1 MSGEGES
8 RGKPTLVP
16 GCSESPSEVADNR
29 VEEVGPGGDVD
40 GRPEGEKAKE
50 RRVVQW
56 DSRPAFGSS
65 EWLRYFEEV
74 VKTSKTRNEAVRR
87 LGYANPSVIYYH
99 LKKFGMER
107 PPEWNLKPAVSRQRR
122 GRVPD
127 VVLKSD
133 VDRAWIACLTQGEGC
148 IKTHY
153 SKKTNSTAIEIGVN
167 MTDPQPVF
175 RFSDLVGVHRPKK
188 AKPREGDL
196 KPAWYTVVGG
206 LRAYRVLQEIVPFLL
221 GQKLEEAKRSLEAL
235 RTGRVPRRL
244 FRRV

>member
-1 MSGEGES
+1 
-8 RGKPTLVP
+8 
-16 GCSESPSEVADNR
+16 
-29 VEEVGPGGDVD
+29 
-40 GRPEGEKAKE
+40 
-50 RRVVQW
+50 
-56 DSRPAFGSS
+56 
-65 EWLRYFEEV
+65 
-74 VKTSKTRNEAVRR
+74 
-87 LGYANPSVIYYH
+87 
-99 LKKFGMER
+99 MER

-221 GQKLEEAKRSLEAL
+221 GQKLEEAKRSLELSGPDGYREGCFGGFDIWPEDEFPLRRRGLGQHTASLKARGLASTTDPSDDIPSPPSEMDFCCMKIANAL
-235 RTGRVPRRL
+235 LQEDQRDGTTQTKLAIASRLGIRR
-244 FRRV
+244 